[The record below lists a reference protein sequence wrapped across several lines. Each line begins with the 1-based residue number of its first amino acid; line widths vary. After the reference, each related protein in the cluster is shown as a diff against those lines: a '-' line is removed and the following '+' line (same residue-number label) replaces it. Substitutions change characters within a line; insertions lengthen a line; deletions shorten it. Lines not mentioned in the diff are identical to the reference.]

1 MKTPHLLLVDDNE
14 LNRDMLAR
22 RVRQQGYTFDLA
34 ENGREALEKMSVTS
48 YDLVLLDI
56 MMPEVDGY
64 TVLQQAKS
72 SETLRHIPIIMIS
85 AIDEIENTARC
96 IEMGADDYLTKPFN
110 PTLLKARVQ
119 SSLEKK
125 YLRDQEQRYS
135 KSMEQDLEIGRNIQ
149 SSFFP
154 QNLPTHP
161 NWDLLPYFLSARQV
175 SGDFYDAFPLVGQ
188 THVGIVIADVCD
200 KGVGA
205 ALFMAL
211 FRTLIRALSENNFPV
226 TSASSQEIATGVQK
240 TIMQTNQYIAETHGN
255 ANMFATIFFGVQNLE
270 TGLLHYINGGHE
282 PPLLKRTNGNLEYL
296 QPTGALVGAFSNLD
310 FQVNTIQMNS
320 GDILLCYTDGVTEAK
335 NAEGKFFTE
344 KNLPDL
350 IQENLADTISNIT
363 TALEQFTQG
372 TPQFDDITMLG
383 LKRKA

>member
-1 MKTPHLLLVDDNE
+1 MKTSHILLVDDNE

-34 ENGREALEKMSVTS
+34 ENGREALEKMSATP
-48 YDLVLLDI
+48 YDLILLDI

-72 SETLRHIPIIMIS
+72 SEALRHIPIIMIS

-110 PTLLKARVQ
+110 PTLLKARIQ

-125 YLRDQEQRYS
+125 YLRDKEQHYS
-135 KSMEQDLEIGRNIQ
+135 KSMEQDLEIGRTIQ

-154 QNLPTHP
+154 QTLPTHP
-161 NWDLLPYFLSARQV
+161 NWEVVPYFRSARQV

-188 THVGIVIADVCD
+188 THMGIVIADVCD

-211 FRTLIRALSENNFPV
+211 FRTLIRALSENNFPAQ
-226 TSASSQEIATGVQK
+226 SADLQQIATGVQK
-240 TIMQTNQYIAETHGN
+240 TITQTNEYIAKIHGD

-270 TGLLHYINGGHE
+270 TGLLQYANGGHE
-282 PPLLKRTNGNLEYL
+282 PPFLKRANGNLEFL
-296 QPTGALVGAFSNLD
+296 TPTGSLVGALSNLQ
-310 FQVNTIQMNS
+310 FQTQTVQINVSDT
-320 GDILLCYTDGVTEAK
+320 LLCFTDGVTEAK
-335 NAEGKFFTE
+335 NTEGQLFTE

-350 IQENLADTISNIT
+350 IQENLADSISNIVH
-363 TALEQFTQG
+363 ALDEFTQG
-372 TPQFDDITMLG
+372 APQFDDITMLG